1 MKIGAWDNLPE
12 ELVAESQEVAGLGC
26 HAGCQGG
33 QGCQG
38 VQGGQ
43 GGKEELVTH
52 GCNSL
57 LVGHT

>member
-12 ELVAESQEVAGLGC
+12 ELVAESQEVAGQGYQGGLGC
-26 HAGCQGG
+26 RGG
-33 QGCQG
+33 QGY
-38 VQGGQ
+38 Q